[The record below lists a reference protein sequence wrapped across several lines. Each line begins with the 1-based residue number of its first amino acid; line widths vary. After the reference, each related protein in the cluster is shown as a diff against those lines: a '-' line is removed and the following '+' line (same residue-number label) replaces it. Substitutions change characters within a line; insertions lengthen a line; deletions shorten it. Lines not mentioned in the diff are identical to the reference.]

1 MTAASAHGAAPRVVI
16 RVKAARRR
24 WWSSLSGGWFA
35 MERLRS
41 LYAIAVV
48 ARWAGWLIALGLIG
62 RAGAF
67 TAPGQHLFLL
77 SLGVV
82 VTAGMLLWT
91 QVARRWIAQIADGT
105 VMVLYDLGV
114 SLAPV
119 VFSGGWRSPFLPL
132 ALSTLVAPTVSRGLR
147 LGLPLATLLAL
158 VNLCHFLL
166 TDALQRAVTALAY
179 GSAPPAWSAV
189 LRELALLAGWSA
201 LPFGV
206 VLITTWST
214 LLLRHSQERGRHH
227 AGMSRVPRVERA
239 SPARRHEALPLYH
252 RAAPDAPAPRP
263 WTRERGS
270 QPAVARRSA
279 ASIEATLRAYRAEL
293 EAAGVALVVELEP
306 NPDQQLT
313 PHARE
318 LLSRAL
324 EIALD
329 NVLSHA
335 HARQVTVAL
344 HRLDGALCLRVID
357 DGVGLFDGTAEP
369 PGFHQLKRLR
379 FRVQELGGLLWVDE
393 HERGGVVFELRL
405 PFGGSAWRGDHP
417 DAV

>member
-1 MTAASAHGAAPRVVI
+1 
-16 RVKAARRR
+16 
-24 WWSSLSGGWFA
+24 

-62 RAGAF
+62 RAGGF
-67 TAPGQHLFLL
+67 TTPGQHLFLL

-82 VTAGMLLWT
+82 ATAGLLLWT
-91 QVARRWIAQIADGT
+91 QVAWRWIAQIADGT
-105 VMVLYDLGV
+105 VMVLYDLAL

-119 VFSGGWRSPFLPL
+119 VCTGGWRSPFLPL
-132 ALSTLVAPTVSRGLR
+132 ALSALIAPTVSRGLR

-166 TDALQRAVTALAY
+166 TDALQRAVTTLAN

-189 LRELALLAGWSA
+189 LRELALLASWSA
-201 LPFGV
+201 VPFGV
-206 VLITTWST
+206 VLITAWGTM
-214 LLLRHSQERGRHH
+214 LLRSYRGRGRHR
-227 AGMSRVPRVERA
+227 AGVSRVPTVQPS
-239 SPARRHEALPLYH
+239 SPTRRNEALPFYH
-252 RAAPDAPAPRP
+252 RASSDELATRP
-263 WTRERGS
+263 WTRERGA

-293 EAAGVALVVELEP
+293 KAAGAALVVELEP
-306 NPDQQLT
+306 HPEQQLT

-318 LLSRAL
+318 LLLRAL

-335 HARQVTVAL
+335 HARHVTVAL
-344 HRLDGALCLRVID
+344 RSLDGTLCLRVMD

-393 HERGGVVFELRL
+393 HEQGGVLFELRL
-405 PFGGSAWRGDHP
+405 PLGATARRGDRP